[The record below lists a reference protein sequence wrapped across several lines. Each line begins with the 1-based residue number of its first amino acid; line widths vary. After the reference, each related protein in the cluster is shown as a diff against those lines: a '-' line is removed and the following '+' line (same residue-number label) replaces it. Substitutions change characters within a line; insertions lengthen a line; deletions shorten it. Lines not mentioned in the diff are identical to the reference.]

1 MENHDGEEILP
12 RPPIAVLDVES
23 DHLQSLI
30 HIQELALLD
39 WDPRPG
45 VIDMEQGLQVVV
57 LCEFS
62 SIFPEHRIPLDS
74 AIATIALR
82 RNIIILQELAVT
94 VPFIINLQRPA
105 QRSSAAQGRAGSA
118 GPRRS
123 GTGAGGAGPR
133 WDSEGRVFS
142 GVGPRQGGMGA
153 GGAGTRRGGTG
164 AHMHFR

>member
-62 SIFPEHRIPLDS
+62 SIFPEHRIHLDS
-74 AIATIALR
+74 AIATNALR
-82 RNIIILQELAVT
+82 RNIIILQELAGLLSYSPQKLV
-94 VPFIINLQRPA
+94 
-105 QRSSAAQGRAGSA
+105 
-118 GPRRS
+118 
-123 GTGAGGAGPR
+123 
-133 WDSEGRVFS
+133 
-142 GVGPRQGGMGA
+142 
-153 GGAGTRRGGTG
+153 GGTQRL
-164 AHMHFR
+164 AEIANSIHDFDTTKQEFKEKQDSFRTENPFE